1 MGDLGSFFQSSVQG
15 SDDGLSKSVG
25 DVPFIDDPKV
35 EDSDGSLISRRGL
48 VRGGFIAGVGVFM
61 GTVLSSLKIVEAS
74 DVDDYL
80 AMRGELGFTSGGIP
94 KPPKRKPGF
103 NKYGF
108 KHGGG
113 GQHFSSRGGYRSRVG
128 QKLEDLAGSLSKIV
142 TVPIKEIR
150 EIPGDIIDGYRH
162 RNALTGTASAVGSI
176 IRGSLEAANGVVR
189 QTTYT
194 AMNSSEVVVSALALT
209 NNSTPRLDKAFYWGE
224 SFVGGTLDNTW
235 GGDEFHLALRRL
247 YQNIAPGGDKYNPK
261 LFLLEH
267 REGKKVAAIA
277 YHDGVRLASLFLP
290 YALAEYV
297 FAASDREAA
306 IGEIVRRG
314 PFKPGGR

>member
-1 MGDLGSFFQSSVQG
+1 MGVFGHWFGNFGRGQRPLEVGVVSDRGAETRADIPGNSGGNHSYNQSAPSMGRRVFTGLALGGVGSLVIQSIADAGGVQW
-15 SDDGLSKSVG
+15 
-25 DVPFIDDPKV
+25 FV
-35 EDSDGSLISRRGL
+35 EDKANVIPQWTDSGMEGALRRHKRMQRGSGAARQS
-48 VRGGFIAGVGVFM
+48 
-61 GTVLSSLKIVEAS
+61 
-74 DVDDYL
+74 
-80 AMRGELGFTSGGIP
+80 
-94 KPPKRKPGF
+94 
-103 NKYGF
+103 
-108 KHGGG
+108 
-113 GQHFSSRGGYRSRVG
+113 GYRSRVG
-128 QKLEDLAGSLSKIV
+128 QKLEDLAGSLQKIV